1 MERGQETTNAM
12 TIGSLFAG
20 IGGFELAATWA
31 GIEPLWSN
39 EIDPFACKVLTKNFN
54 HEIIQKDIREI
65 GKHNLQPV
73 DIISGGFPCQPFS
86 QAGKRQG
93 TDDDRYLWPE
103 MCRIIK
109 ELRPPGLLV
118 KMLLGSSVWKMAKHL
133 KGYSLTWRMKGITTK
148 YLLFQLVPQ
157 GPGTAGIG
165 SGLWPTITASDSR
178 EMPNKLKT
186 GKIEKTKQGGF
197 KFTRNK
203 DGMSFGTSMR
213 EVVKMFPTPTAA
225 DTFTGNLKSSQQ
237 KEGVNHSINLPQAIH
252 MKMFPTPTAS
262 EVRQGWQDRS
272 RGKKGTQESLSTE
285 IIKQQGGREQVKGQL
300 NPPWVEWLMGYPPGW
315 TDVGNTN
322 PKESQE

>member
-165 SGLWPTITASDSR
+165 SGLWPT
-178 EMPNKLKT
+178 
-186 GKIEKTKQGGF
+186 
-197 KFTRNK
+197 
-203 DGMSFGTSMR
+203 
-213 EVVKMFPTPTAA
+213 PTAA